1 MDLIDIILEYYE
13 KGTSEIVLNCEQE
26 LTQKEMR
33 VVIIEI
39 LSWLKLEH
47 KREMWIKEGKKTKI
61 KPLLLNN
68 NDTWCE
74 NLRELV
80 AKEVLFK
87 EYFCINDNKLD
98 FSPNINE
105 ENRVIAR
112 KKVFENYNP
121 QKRS

>member
-47 KREMWIKEGKKTKI
+47 KREMWIKKGKKTKI

>member
-47 KREMWIKEGKKTKI
+47 KREMWIKKGKKTKI

-68 NDTWCE
+68 NDT
-74 NLRELV
+74 
-80 AKEVLFK
+80 
-87 EYFCINDNKLD
+87 
-98 FSPNINE
+98 
-105 ENRVIAR
+105 
-112 KKVFENYNP
+112 
-121 QKRS
+121 